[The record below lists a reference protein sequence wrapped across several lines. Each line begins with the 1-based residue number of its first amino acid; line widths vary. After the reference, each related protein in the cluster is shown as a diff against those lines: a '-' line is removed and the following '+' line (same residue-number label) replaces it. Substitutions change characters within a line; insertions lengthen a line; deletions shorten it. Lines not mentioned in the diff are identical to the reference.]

1 MANTF
6 TSAPYILLPGG
17 NTVSGV
23 RGIQDV
29 VNQLQSLLDGDSG
42 SPNYGTPSAIINYRK
57 LTFDSAIR
65 SLNIALEPS
74 SYQYDGFID
83 RTLIKTYIDY
93 AKSTFDAKAFVV
105 PAEVYG
111 VEMNYNPITG
121 GFKPVTTSVVSPLT
135 PVTPSTKILLPAG
148 PVVSTFTVSY
158 LDSAVSVTE
167 GEDIVLR
174 LQLSSSDH
182 QGVTIRP
189 EFQIYNGMQF
199 TQPDV
204 VRLDNSNYI
213 LPEAK
218 FAPGS
223 TYTEIRLGTVDDS
236 TRELDEAVKM
246 SESNSDSPFKLS
258 TEGHT
263 LYFKGSPVVTIKDN
277 DWITTPAPTLSATA
291 SNIVNNTITITG
303 SNNVVNAPVT
313 NTTITNTGGTVNFDG
328 RQYFEKVGTDKDDNL
343 VGTDSDDRLVGG
355 SGSDNLT
362 GGLGDDRVMGG
373 LGTDILFGNQGN
385 DILLGNE
392 GADFMYGGKG
402 DDLLSP
408 GQGHDI
414 MVGGKGADKFVL
426 AKGHDT
432 IKDFNFLEGDRI
444 LLYGENNVTYGMSEG
459 NLIIHRDIH
468 TTTLEGVTFASF
480 DPTKAVLMMG

>member
-23 RGIQDV
+23 RGVQDV

-42 SPNYGTPSAIINYRK
+42 SPDYGTPSAIINYRK

-105 PAEVYG
+105 PAEIYG

-189 EFQIYNGMQF
+189 EFQIYNGAQF

-236 TRELDEAVKM
+236 IRELDEAVKM

-313 NTTITNTGGTVNFDG
+313 NTTITSTGGTVNFDG
-328 RQYFEKVGTDKDDNL
+328 RQYFEKVGTEKDDNL
-343 VGTDSDDRLVGG
+343 VGTDSDDRLVGA
-355 SGSDNLT
+355 SGFDSLI
-362 GGLGDDRVMGG
+362 GGK
-373 LGTDILFGNQGN
+373 GN
-385 DILLGNE
+385 DILMGGLN
-392 GADFMYGGKG
+392 ADVLSGGEG
-402 DDLLSP
+402 DDLISP

-459 NLIIHRDIH
+459 NLVIHRDIH

>member
-17 NTVSGV
+17 NTVMGV
-23 RGIQDV
+23 RGIQDT

-57 LTFDSAIR
+57 LTFDSAVA
-65 SLNIALEPS
+65 SLNIALKPS
-74 SYQYDGFID
+74 SFQYDGFID

-111 VEMNYNPITG
+111 VEMNYNPVTG
-121 GFKPVTTSVVSPLT
+121 GFK

-148 PVVSTFTVSY
+148 PVVSTFTVTY

-174 LQLSSSDH
+174 LQLDSPNH
-182 QGVTIRP
+182 NGVTIRP
-189 EFQIYNGMQF
+189 EFQIYNGVQF
-199 TQPDV
+199 TQSDV
-204 VRLDNSNYI
+204 VRLDNSNYL

-223 TYTEIRLGTVDDS
+223 TYTEIRVSTVDDS

-246 SESNSDSPFKLS
+246 SESNPNSPFKLS

-277 DWITTPAPTLSATA
+277 DWITTPVPTVSAPT
-291 SNIVNNTITITG
+291 SNVVSNTITITG
-303 SNNVVNAPVT
+303 SNNVVNVPVT
-313 NTTITNTGGTVNFDG
+313 NTTIASTGGTVTIDG
-328 RQYFEKVGTDKDDNL
+328 RQYFEKVGTEKDDNL
-343 VGTDSDDRLVGG
+343 VGTDKDDRLVGG
-355 SGSDNLT
+355 TGFDALT
-362 GGLGDDRVMGG
+362 GGR
-373 LGTDILFGNQGN
+373 GN
-385 DILLGNE
+385 DILMGGLN
-392 GADFMYGGKG
+392 ADVLSGGEG
-402 DDLLSP
+402 DDLISP

-414 MVGGKGADKFVL
+414 MMGGKGADKFIL

-432 IKDFNFLEGDRI
+432 IKDFNFIEGDRI
-444 LLYGENNVTYGMSEG
+444 LVYGENNITYGMSTEG
-459 NLIIHRDIH
+459 NLVIHRDIH
-468 TTTLEGVTFASF
+468 TTTLEGVTFATF
-480 DPTKAVLMMG
+480 DPTKALLQMG

>member
-42 SPNYGTPSAIINYRK
+42 SPDYGTPSAIINYRK

-189 EFQIYNGMQF
+189 EFQIYNGAQF

-236 TRELDEAVKM
+236 IRELDEAVKM
-246 SESNSDSPFKLS
+246 SESNSDSPYKLS
-258 TEGHT
+258 TEGHK

-291 SNIVNNTITITG
+291 SNTVNNISITGNSNIVNVTNNTVTSYGNTVIDGRTY
-303 SNNVVNAPVT
+303 NNVKGTETDDVL
-313 NTTITNTGGTVNFDG
+313 TGAETA
-328 RQYFEKVGTDKDDNL
+328 DNL
-343 VGTDSDDRLVGG
+343 EGG
-355 SGSDNLT
+355 SGNDNLT

-373 LGTDILFGNQGN
+373 LGSDILFGNQGN

-459 NLIIHRDIH
+459 NLVIHRDTH